1 MPFHLPPP
9 SDSRPRRLPA
19 LLLGLAL
26 LLAALAA
33 QAADWSY
40 RVRPG
45 DTVWDLSRRYLRADI
60 PWQQLQ
66 AYNRIADPA
75 RLAPGSVL
83 RMPVDWLRLQPAP
96 ATVLGVH
103 GEATF
108 ARAGRPPQPVVAGM
122 QVGMG
127 LQLRTGP
134 GASLALRFA
143 DGSQL
148 LLQENS
154 TLALDRLAAFGRS
167 GMVDTRLRLL
177 RGRASNQVNKLRLGS
192 SFSIQT
198 PALTSSVRGTR
209 FRVAQDD
216 AGARTEVGE
225 GHVQAQDARERVQLR
240 AGQGVASRGPQS
252 PLAVQ
257 ALLPAPAGLAV
268 DARQRPIRLHWQ
280 AVPGAARYRVE
291 VGGNPAFPYLLLD
304 TVVDAPE
311 LAIPALPDGAQRF
324 RVRAIAADGLEG
336 LDAEAELPVQLP
348 APFALAPADAAEL
361 DVERPRLRWSALGA
375 DARYRLQLAPA
386 DDPGFARPL
395 LDADGLEATD
405 WRPAQ
410 ALAPGAYLW
419 RIATRDRD
427 GRQSGWTVSR
437 LTLLPPGAPPQPGVA
452 GRGDALELRWPEG
465 RPGQRFRVQ
474 VAAAPDFAQPRLDT
488 VVAQNK
494 LALSG
499 LPGGRWHARVQVID
513 ADGEARPFG
522 PAQTFDTG
530 CRACRWWLLGGGAV
544 LLLWAL

>member
-1 MPFHLPPP
+1 MPPHAPAP
-9 SDSRPRRLPA
+9 SRPRLQRLTA

-26 LLAALAA
+26 LLAMLAA
-33 QAADWSY
+33 PAADWSY

-45 DTVWDLSRRYLRADI
+45 DTVWDLARRYLRADI

-66 AYNRIADPA
+66 AHNRIADPA

-83 RMPVDWLRLQPAP
+83 RIPVEWLKLQPAP
-96 ATVLGVH
+96 ATVLGVR
-103 GEATF
+103 GQASFE
-108 ARAGRPPQPVVAGM
+108 RPGRPPQPVVAGM

-127 LQLRTGP
+127 LLLRTGA
-134 GASLALRFA
+134 GASLTLRFA
-143 DGSQL
+143 DGSEL

-154 TLALDRLAAFGRS
+154 ALALDRLGAYGRS

-177 RGRASNQVNKLRLGS
+177 QGRVSNQVNKLRRGS

-209 FRVAQDD
+209 FRVAQDA
-216 AGARTEVGE
+216 AGARTEVSE
-225 GHVQAQDARERVQLR
+225 GLVQAQDARDRVQLQ
-240 AGQGVASRGPQS
+240 AGQGVASRGPRS
-252 PLAVQ
+252 PLAAQ

-268 DARQRPIRLHWQ
+268 DAGQRPIRLRWQ

-291 VGGNPAFPYLLLD
+291 VGGTPAFPYLLLD

-311 LAIPALPDGAQRF
+311 LAIAALPDGAQRF

-348 APFALAPADAAEL
+348 APFALAPADGAEL
-361 DVERPRLRWSALGA
+361 DMERPRLRWSSVGT
-375 DARYRLQLAPA
+375 DARYRLQLAAA

-395 LDADGLEATD
+395 QDVQALPATD

-419 RIATRDRD
+419 RIATLDQE
-427 GRQSGWTVSR
+427 GRQSAWTVSR

-452 GRGDALELRWPEG
+452 GRGDTLELRWPEG

-474 VAAAPDFAQPRLDT
+474 VAAAPDFSQPRLDT
-488 VVAQNK
+488 VVAQNR
-494 LALSG
+494 
-499 LPGGRWHARVQVID
+499 LPLTNLPSGRWHARVQVID

-522 PAQTFDTG
+522 PAQTFQTG
-530 CRACRWWLLGGGAV
+530 CRACRWWLLGGGA
-544 LLLWAL
+544 LLVWAL